1 MKQIRMTICTVVA
14 NTVQWCSISFA
25 TYIAK
30 FMFLKV
36 HKLDKRLTAYPYLGA
51 RHPLLDCL
59 L

>member
-1 MKQIRMTICTVVA
+1 MTICTVVA

-36 HKLDKRLTAYPYLGA
+36 HKLDTVLKRLHIPI
-51 RHPLLDCL
+51 
-59 L
+59 